1 MHLYGSHLRSKET
14 EFNYCSE
21 GRCLKYDNNRKIS
34 QACYYFSETV
44 RNKLTVHEKL
54 VDLDKNSR
62 QRRNKNV
69 MFTVYNCSQLNSLDS
84 HISSQTQPLIL
95 KSGQQVK

>member
-1 MHLYGSHLRSKET
+1 M
-14 EFNYCSE
+14 
-21 GRCLKYDNNRKIS
+21 
-34 QACYYFSETV
+34 
-44 RNKLTVHEKL
+44 HEKL

-84 HISSQTQPLIL
+84 HISSQTQPLTL
-95 KSGQQVK
+95 KSGQQVKQVNVCKGFSLFMLRTVILPAVSIIFF